1 VNKAD
6 RTRASMDAIDRRI
19 LSIGQGGGA
28 LPTVSVNQMIAML
41 DTHGR
46 AVRDARADHL
56 TIRGPIWQSV
66 ETISRHLQ
74 TCFCPLVLERFDRL
88 LPTSDRTFAQR
99 DADEASLIDYAEAVA
114 AVYAWEAAVG
124 KHVLLRS
131 EIRKRLQS
139 VSAACL
145 ARIDAH
151 LSIADEADIPDF
163 RQLAREILRAE
174 VAEWVLSL
182 AGAPE
187 HSTKILQRASRAAR
201 QSVAWAGRVFER
213 FRTDPD
219 EFSHFD
225 AVATLAAVDEL
236 LVVIL
241 RVHDSDRMERASG
254 SHPFVLTIGEQALQE
269 FVTGLEHMTA
279 RYLEI
284 AEDHLLASGA
294 AGAFVLSVLQVLQR
308 ILRLD
313 HVLLPVVSVVGI
325 EMSHRATVA
334 RMAEMR
340 AKLQA
345 SLGTHKA
352 PPDALKRL
360 GILDTALSSVEK
372 ETDETVGAT

>member
-1 VNKAD
+1 
-6 RTRASMDAIDRRI
+6 MDAIDRRI
-19 LSIGQGGGA
+19 LSIGQGAEA
-28 LPTVSVNQMIAML
+28 LPTVSLGQMITML
-41 DTHGR
+41 GAHGR
-46 AVRDARADHL
+46 AVRDARADQL
-56 TIRGPIWQSV
+56 MIRGPVWQSV

-74 TCFCPLVLERFDRL
+74 TCFCPLVLDRFDRL
-88 LPTSDRTFAQR
+88 LPTSDLTFAR
-99 DADEASLIDYAEAVA
+99 RGADEASLIDYAEAVA
-114 AVYAWEAAVG
+114 AVSAWEMAVG
-124 KHVLLRS
+124 KHALLRA
-131 EIRKRLQS
+131 EIRKRLLS
-139 VSAACL
+139 VSTACL

-174 VAEWVLSL
+174 VAEWVFSL

-213 FRTDPD
+213 FRAEPD

-284 AEDHLLASGA
+284 AEDHLLAGGA

-308 ILRLD
+308 IVRLD
-313 HVLLPVVSVVGI
+313 HVLLPVVSTLGVKL
-325 EMSHRATVA
+325 SHQATVL
-334 RMAEMR
+334 RMQEMQGR
-340 AKLQA
+340 LQA
-345 SLGTHKA
+345 SLGTHNA
-352 PPDALKRL
+352 PPDAMKRL
-360 GILDTALSSVEK
+360 GILDTALASFEK
-372 ETDETVGAT
+372 